1 MKHLIFLLL
10 GGRDAELLIERDL
23 LKSLGRW
30 NLCFN
35 LDCFSA
41 EQPSAWWSANPSG

>member
-1 MKHLIFLLL
+1 MKEALSFSLLLL
-10 GGRDAELLIERDL
+10 GGRGAELLIERDL

-41 EQPSAWWSANPSG
+41 ERPFA